1 MFLFIVISLGSNSWY
16 TGSDSEEYEFLDGT
30 TNSGTKYTDINYGLS
45 SLDYDVRYT
54 GGYTTDISQNI
65 KYSGS
70 ICEDELELN
79 CGKMSTAG
87 TVMQISLW
95 ISLLLI
101 TSLFV
106 IISARFFGKLNVA
119 FLDENYS
126 EIQFWG
132 WISGS
137 IIPFLGLNTKSC
149 QKPMCLW

>member
-1 MFLFIVISLGSNSWY
+1 
-16 TGSDSEEYEFLDGT
+16 
-30 TNSGTKYTDINYGLS
+30 
-45 SLDYDVRYT
+45 
-54 GGYTTDISQNI
+54 
-65 KYSGS
+65 
-70 ICEDELELN
+70 
-79 CGKMSTAG
+79 MSTAG

-101 TSLFV
+101 TSLLV

-137 IIPFLGLNTKSC
+137 IIPFLGLITYASLTFSFDSSEILEDKLSFGLGSTWWLMLMFTSMFIALVFDSKTKQFVDFVKS
-149 QKPMCLW
+149 KLEK